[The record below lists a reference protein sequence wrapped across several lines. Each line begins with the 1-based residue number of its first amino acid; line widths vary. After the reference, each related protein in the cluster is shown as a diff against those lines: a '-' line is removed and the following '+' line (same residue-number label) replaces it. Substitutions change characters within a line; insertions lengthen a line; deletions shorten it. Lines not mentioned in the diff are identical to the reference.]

1 MCQGLAFMRQDV
13 TLIRQGLIFIRQAL
27 ANRSRAFHLL
37 VLLDRWDWVMMLAR
51 GLSLSWEILKRERLE
66 AYKR

>member
-27 ANRSRAFHLL
+27 ADRSRAFRLL
-37 VLLDRWDWVMMLAR
+37 ALLGRWGWVMMLAR
-51 GLSLSWEILKRERLE
+51 GLSPNGAILKSERLE

>member
-1 MCQGLAFMRQDV
+1 MCQGLAFIRQDV
-13 TLIRQGLIFIRQAL
+13 TLIRQGLIFMRQGL
-27 ANRSRAFHLL
+27 THRLRSFRLL
-37 VLLDRWDWVMMLAR
+37 VWLERSDRVMMLAR